1 MTAHAVDAQHYWYDQ
16 DEHERGRRILEAMR
30 RYRAAEA
37 AMRRRTR
44 EQMHMGENDLLA
56 LRFLLR
62 AKQEG
67 RVVSPTDLGAYLG
80 IKTSSVTVM
89 IDRLEEAGHVL
100 RSPSP
105 VDRRRVMIESTPYA
119 DAEVRKTLAEMHAR
133 MIEATTGIEPE
144 VAAGIVTF
152 LDRMREA
159 VDAID
164 AVDEIV
170 GDEEPSA

>member
-1 MTAHAVDAQHYWYDQ
+1 MTATRPEVQAYWYDQ
-16 DEHERGRRILEAMR
+16 DEQERGRRILEAMR
-30 RYRAAEA
+30 LYRAAEA

-62 AKQEG
+62 AKQQG
-67 RVVSPTDLGAYLG
+67 RAVSPTDIGAYLG

-89 IDRLEEAGHVL
+89 LDRLEEAGHV
-100 RSPSP
+100 RRHPSA
-105 VDRRRVMIESTPYA
+105 VDRRRIVIETTEHA
-119 DAEVRKTLAEMHAR
+119 DAEVRKTLTDMHSR
-133 MIEATTGIEPE
+133 MIGATTGIEPE
-144 VAAGIVTF
+144 VAAGIVEF

-164 AVDEIV
+164 ADH
-170 GDEEPSA
+170 D